1 MGVASVQSSDKVRES
16 PIKKQDK
23 KKDIKLTKGSTSS
36 HTVCQNGAFLSDSL
50 AKFYLIVG

>member
-23 KKDIKLTKGSTSS
+23 KKDIKQTKGSTSS
-36 HTVCQNGAFLSDSL
+36 HTVCQNGAFSDSL
-50 AKFYLIVG
+50 TKFYLIMG